1 MIRYRGNVLRAPTLH
16 LRGEYHVSN
25 ACCSGAFKMR
35 EWFMTQR
42 ISVRIRL
49 IQTDKTLLI
58 RRADGRESILG
69 KYELPGGRIKPGE
82 QPEDAA
88 RRFLLDQLGIKD
100 VTLRLNDA
108 MTYQDDDLNAQ
119 YAIIVYLVPVG
130 KGKRIISLGEHY
142 DKYVWYSPGKVDQS
156 MMTDVSRLVLGA
168 MTALPLEGEAELESG
183 SKDGAFV
190 YTDGGSRG
198 NPGPS
203 AAGYV
208 IIKEGEIVDQG
219 GEYIGIT
226 TNNQA
231 EYHGVKL
238 GLEAA
243 LRLGIPEVEVRV
255 DSMLVA
261 NQLNGVYTIKNREL
275 WPINERVQGL
285 IRQFKRAKFTFVP
298 RELNQLADG
307 MVNRTLNTQEQYD
320 IMNDVDH

>member
-1 MIRYRGNVLRAPTLH
+1 
-16 LRGEYHVSN
+16 
-25 ACCSGAFKMR
+25 
-35 EWFMTQR
+35 MTQR

-108 MTYQDDDLNAQ
+108 MTYQDDDLSAQ

-255 DSMLVA
+255 DENGDKLDISADNLFQVIANIPEDSLAKLPNGKKESIFDWIFKSASEVA
-261 NQLNGVYTIKNREL
+261 RSIADNIEATKKKPSSVTSGKKNT
-275 WPINERVQGL
+275 V
-285 IRQFKRAKFTFVP
+285 A
-298 RELNQLADG
+298 
-307 MVNRTLNTQEQYD
+307 
-320 IMNDVDH
+320 